1 MNVVKRLPGIA
12 PAIAIMIMLAFSMQ
26 AIAAERLVGSVERQ
40 KGDASR
46 VAAGDSAALSVG
58 SELLEGD
65 LVRTGA
71 GSRLVIRF
79 DDTSSLTLGEN
90 AEVAIDA
97 MIYEPAGRTPELG
110 TQSLKFVQGVFRYVS
125 GKVSKSMPDQVAL
138 STPVATI
145 GIRGTEFVFGE
156 FTTGMPPGESHYG
169 FQIYQGA
176 VEITSPAGAVTL
188 DEPGEG
194 TFLPL
199 TGVAAPTPPSQWSP
213 EAAAEA
219 RNALAF

>member
-1 MNVVKRLPGIA
+1 MITIRQFCVSTVL
-12 PAIAIMIMLAFSMQ
+12 IMLVLPLQ
-26 AIAAERLVGSVERQ
+26 AIAAERVVGSIERQ

-46 VAAGDSAALSVG
+46 VVAGESASLSVG
-58 SELLEGD
+58 SQLLEGD
-65 LVRTGA
+65 LVRTGD

-110 TQSLKFVQGVFRYVS
+110 AQSLKFVQGVFRFVS

-138 STPVATI
+138 RTPVATI
-145 GIRGTEFVFGE
+145 GIRGTEVVFGE
-156 FTTGMPPGESHYG
+156 FTVGMPPGESHYG

-176 VEITSPAGAVTL
+176 VEITSSEGSVTL

-199 TGVAAPTPPSQWSP
+199 TGVAAPTPPSIWSA

-219 RNALAF
+219 RDKLAF

>member
-1 MNVVKRLPGIA
+1 MNIVRRISVIA
-12 PAIAIMIMLAFSMQ
+12 FAIMVAFPMQ
-26 AIAAERLVGSVERQ
+26 CIAAERVIGSVERQ

-46 VAAGDSAALSVG
+46 AAAGESASLSVG
-58 SELLEGD
+58 SQLLEGD
-65 LVRTGA
+65 LVRTGE

-110 TQSLKFVQGVFRYVS
+110 AQSLKFVQGVFRYVS

-138 STPVATI
+138 NTPVATI

-156 FTTGMPPGESHYG
+156 FTVGMPPGESHYG
-169 FQIYQGA
+169 FQVYQGA
-176 VEITSPAGAVTL
+176 VEITSLGGAVTL

-194 TFLPL
+194 TFLPP
-199 TGVAAPTPPSQWSP
+199 TGVAAPTPPSIWSA

-219 RNALAF
+219 RDALAF